1 MTSEKRV
8 IGIDLGTTNS
18 VCAVV
23 LGTEPEV
30 VPNSEGA
37 NKTPSVVAFL
47 KDDEV
52 IVGEIA
58 RRQAATNPTK
68 TITSVKR
75 LIGRSFTDVEEA
87 DELYPYQL
95 VDHENELL
103 IDIDGMGYRPEQ
115 ISALVIK
122 KLKESAEA
130 YLNEEVS
137 QAVITV
143 PAFFDDI
150 QRQATIQAA
159 EMAGLE
165 VLRLLNEPTAAA
177 MAYGLGRSK
186 QSDEIVAVY
195 DFGGGTFDITV
206 LEISDKTFEVRT
218 STGDT
223 QLGGDDLDDCIVQH
237 VLEKFEEE
245 NGISLTQDPVTIRR
259 LKEVAE
265 RAKCELSTTTQS
277 RLSLPFLAE
286 NDGQPVH
293 LEQTLDRDDFED
305 MIDPYVRRTVKSC
318 KRALEEAGLTK
329 KDIDKVILVGGTTR
343 IPLVQDSVED
353 FFDQAPFMGVNPD
366 EVVALGAATQAGI
379 FEGMVQEV
387 LLLDVTPHSLGIEV
401 EGGKFS
407 KIIDKNSTIPIKAAK
422 TFTTTEENQAFV
434 NIHVLQGESEESA
447 ENKSL
452 GKFSLMDIP
461 ASAAGI
467 PRVRVTFFINADGVM
482 DISAEEM
489 SSGRAEAITIVHS
502 QLSNEESDKR
512 KRRRSRKSKRKR
524 KDHRAPTRYGNSKS
538 GTGTGT
544 SISSTA
550 EHDSVSNLKD
560 PNRPKQTPLPDDD
573 SRPGVPLKPAARS
586 DDSSV
591 IKTGTATRE
600 SEKPQFAVLGDAEPG
615 GSDDEHVT
623 RRSFESKEVSMSP
636 VDYSKAPPMYSSVQT
651 PPEGISSQSE
661 DIEDEISENK
671 KFQEQVKSDF
681 KESPSETNFKLEK
694 KQDRVPDFDRD
705 ISGTGSGEKPLYTD
719 PDLLKKNIPESEG
732 AAKVPE
738 DASNTI
744 YDSKRGSAFHS
755 DETRY
760 DENFSGTGE
769 DVSRVG
775 SIVLPEGVS
784 KLVSKI
790 IDNDTAGDTG
800 DNAYIEA
807 LNALSTELYERSNN
821 FEVMRAR
828 CLLQMK
834 VGQESEALTL
844 LEALRQ
850 KHGTGHANDVLKT
863 HDICVANFGN
873 SAKYLR
879 ARAYAKEITRDLAG
893 ACADYERASKMDP
906 AEGDTIELKR
916 LYQILSDR
924 DQDPQA
930 KFKLVKILLK
940 SNEVDDAIEILQEL
954 QDDEQFR
961 SRSLKVLGLCYW
973 QKNMHYLAWQ
983 KFKSLKVDDDL
994 KDILYRLASDME
1006 STDQVANAVNVL
1018 EHLNENAPAYRDTE
1032 ARLKKLNYRLKLQKE
1047 EYESHRDVPVLSQDS
1062 RFTIL
1067 EEINRGSMGIIFK
1080 ANDKMLNDIVAL
1092 KMLNDYLC
1100 SDPSA
1105 VERFTSEARA
1115 AKKLSHPYIVR
1126 IHDLFEIETKR
1137 FISMEYIEGM
1147 DLKRMLMEKTTF
1159 TLDMVLYYLRQICDA
1174 ISYAHRL
1181 GIVHRDIKPAN
1192 VMVTTDNQIKIT
1204 DFGIAK
1210 ILRGDDITK
1219 SGTAV
1224 IGTPLYMAPE
1234 QIIGDRIDARTDIYS
1249 LGIMLYEIVADNPPF
1264 YLGNIEYHHIHT
1276 APPELP
1282 SSVPE
1287 GLGKI
1292 IMKMIEKEPG
1302 NRYQKIEEM
1311 LADMSSL

>member
-18 VCAVV
+18 VCAIV
-23 LGTEPEV
+23 LGAEPEV
-30 VPNSEGA
+30 IPNSEGA

-52 IVGEIA
+52 VVGEIA

-75 LIGRSFTDVEEA
+75 LIGRTFADVEEA

-130 YLNEEVS
+130 YLNEEVA

-177 MAYGLGRSK
+177 MAYGLGRSS

-195 DFGGGTFDITV
+195 DFGGGTFDITI

-237 VLEKFEEE
+237 VLEQFERE

-286 NDGQPVH
+286 KDGQPVH

-305 MIDPYVRRTVKSC
+305 MIDPFVRRTVKSC
-318 KRALEEAGLTK
+318 KRALEEAGLSK

-401 EGGKFS
+401 EGGKVS

-422 TFTTTEENQAFV
+422 TFTTTEANQAFV
-434 NIHVLQGESEESA
+434 NIHVLQGESNESA

-461 ASAAGI
+461 PAAAGI

-512 KRRRSRKSKRKR
+512 KRRKSRKTKRKR
-524 KDHRAPTRYGNSKS
+524 KDHRAPSRFGSQRS
-538 GTGTGT
+538 GTGT
-544 SISSTA
+544 SSSLRGA
-550 EHDSVSNLKD
+550 ETDSVSNLEA
-560 PNRPKQTPLPDDD
+560 PLRPKQTPTPDDE
-573 SRPGVPLKPAARS
+573 SHPGRQIKPAASS
-586 DDSSV
+586 DDSSSY
-591 IKTGTATRE
+591 KSDTSTQERE
-600 SEKPQFAVLGDAEPG
+600 RERPQFAVLGDAEPG
-615 GSDDEHVT
+615 DSDEEHVT
-623 RRSFESKEVSMSP
+623 RRSFDKKEVSMSP

-651 PPEGISSQSE
+651 PPEGLSSQAE
-661 DIEDEISENK
+661 DIEDEIVEK
-671 KFQEQVKSDF
+671 DKFQKQVKEDF
-681 KESPSETNFKLEK
+681 KQSPSETNFKLEK
-694 KQDRVPDFDRD
+694 KQDKVPDFDRD
-705 ISGTGSGEKPLYTD
+705 ISGTGEQPLYAE
-719 PDLLKKNIPESEG
+719 PDVLKGKIPESEG
-732 AAKVPE
+732 AAKVSD
-738 DASNTI
+738 DAANTMF
-744 YDSKRGSAFHS
+744 DSKRGAAFHS

-760 DENFSGTGE
+760 DESFSGTNE
-769 DVSRVG
+769 ESSRVG
-775 SIVLPEGVS
+775 SIVLPEQVS
-784 KLVSKI
+784 KLVRKI
-790 IDNDTAGDTG
+790 LEHSSDGDT
-800 DNAYIEA
+800 DANDYIEA
-807 LNALSTELYERSNN
+807 LKALSTELYQRSNN
-821 FEVMRAR
+821 FEIMRAR
-828 CLLQMK
+828 CLLHMK
-834 VGQESEALTL
+834 AGQESEALSI

-850 KHGTGHANDVLKT
+850 KHGTTHAAEVLKV
-863 HDICVANFGN
+863 HEACVANFGN
-873 SAKYLR
+873 SANYLR
-879 ARAYAKEITRDLAG
+879 AQAYAKEITRDLAG

-906 AEGDTIELKR
+906 AEGDTVELKR
-916 LYQILSDR
+916 LYEILSDR

-1018 EHLNENAPAYRDTE
+1018 EHLNEHSPSYRDTE

-1047 EYESHRDVPVLSQDS
+1047 EYESHRDVPILSQDS

-1234 QIIGDRIDARTDIYS
+1234 QIIGDSIDARTDIYS
-1249 LGIMLYEIVADNPPF
+1249 LGIMLYEIVAGNPPF

-1282 SSVPE
+1282 SSIPA
-1287 GLGKI
+1287 GLAKI

-1311 LADMSSL
+1311 LADMSGL